1 MQGEGKSNQFQN
13 VKRTQKAGLPNRK
26 CQQVENLQLR
36 KCFQSVTTASLV
48 VLREVI
54 RMSDGIVDIFKYVG
68 RGGTEMYA
76 KTIFLHVTG
85 CIRKN

>member
-1 MQGEGKSNQFQN
+1 M
-13 VKRTQKAGLPNRK
+13 
-26 CQQVENLQLR
+26 
-36 KCFQSVTTASLV
+36 TTASLV

-68 RGGTEMYA
+68 RGGTEMYT